1 MSRIGAILAAAG
13 SSSRLGDDTPK
24 QFQRLGTTPMFIL
37 AMDAVLESA
46 DEIVIAVPRG
56 AIETARSLLAEAGL
70 PGEGAFEGR
79 RITVVEGGDRRQD
92 SVAIALSHLSK
103 DIETVLVHD
112 AARPFAT
119 SALTERVID
128 AVSEAGAAVPVVPIP
143 DTVKRVQDARV
154 VSTADRS
161 EMRLVQT
168 PQGFRRSVIER
179 AYRELGDAD
188 VTDEAQAVEQC
199 GFDVTTVEGDPGNV
213 KVTGSFD
220 LELARL
226 RVNRSLDLDT
236 SARVGTGHD
245 CHRLVEGRALVLGG
259 VEIPFDKGLDGFSDA
274 DVVTHAICDALLGA
288 AAQGDI
294 GQHFPPGDPRFE
306 GISSLKLLARVA
318 EILSKR
324 GLRVGNV
331 DATIVAQAPRLSPFI
346 DDMRGTLSGVL
357 GIDSE
362 AVSIKATTTEG
373 MGPEGTGLA
382 MSATAV
388 AIVRKAGPGQ

>member
-1 MSRIGAILAAAG
+1 
-13 SSSRLGDDTPK
+13 
-24 QFQRLGTTPMFIL
+24 
-37 AMDAVLESA
+37 
-46 DEIVIAVPRG
+46 
-56 AIETARSLLAEAGL
+56 
-70 PGEGAFEGR
+70 
-79 RITVVEGGDRRQD
+79 
-92 SVAIALSHLSK
+92 
-103 DIETVLVHD
+103 
-112 AARPFAT
+112 
-119 SALTERVID
+119 
-128 AVSEAGAAVPVVPIP
+128 VSEAGAAVPVVPIR

-168 PQGFRRSVIER
+168 PQGFRRSVIEK

-188 VTDEAQAVEQC
+188 VTDEAQAIEQC

-226 RVNRSLDLDT
+226 RVNRSLDLDA
-236 SARVGTGHD
+236 SARVGTGND

-331 DATIVAQAPRLSPFI
+331 DATIVAQAPMLSPFI
-346 DDMRGTLSGVL
+346 DDMRRTLSSVL

-373 MGPEGTGLA
+373 VGPEGTGLA